1 MPPSPSSILP
11 AFLARPLAW
20 LHRSVATR
28 LFAAIFLSFFAVAA
42 VISIGLIVDIWMRA
56 RDDLQ
61 RELVFLRSAF
71 QDPLA
76 DYVWSLDLP
85 GLQGVVDGMVALP
98 LIEGVQ
104 ITDPVTGRVF
114 ATAGDVASRGS
125 LLSYTFS
132 LHHRY
137 AGFDAEDDIVAL
149 ATIYRPA
156 NAVIVRAWPSI
167 ALILVSAMVKTFLL
181 FVLFYI
187 FSRRILRRPLVR
199 LADGVDRLSRNLDD
213 PRPLD
218 VTRDS
223 GEELEQVEA
232 AVNRLVVALLQKQEE
247 SDSYATALERAR
259 DELEAR
265 VQVRTAELQS
275 ALIEAEDAN
284 RAKSRF
290 LAMTSHELRT
300 PLNAVLGF
308 SELIRDAHFGP
319 LERRYRDYAGD
330 VNAAGQHLLQII
342 NDMLDLTRLEAGRL
356 EVRPVWMK
364 VPRLMIS
371 LRQLVGERPRQRN
384 IALEFD
390 SGDVED
396 IWADETAIRQALLN
410 LIGNSFKF
418 TDAGGAIHVAFARV
432 SGGVSVKVSDTGIG
446 MDDDQIAEA
455 RRMFTQV
462 ADGRRMDGL
471 GLGLPIVEGLVELHG
486 GTMEI
491 DSAPRHG
498 TTVTLFFPDPEGGQ
512 QPGDGPE
519 TATPR

>member
-1 MPPSPSSILP
+1 MLP
-11 AFLARPLAW
+11 AFLATPLAW

-28 LFAAIFLSFFAVAA
+28 LFAAIFLSFFVVAT

-76 DYVWSLDLP
+76 DYVWSLDMP

-98 LIEGVQ
+98 LIEGVE

-114 ATAGDVASRGS
+114 ATAGDVAPQGS
-125 LLSYTFS
+125 LFSYTFS

-137 AGFDAEDDIVAL
+137 AGFDTEDDIVAM
-149 ATIYRPA
+149 ATIYRPS

-187 FSRRILRRPLVR
+187 FSRRILRRPLDR

-247 SDSYATALERAR
+247 SDSYATVLERAR

-265 VQVRTAELQS
+265 V
-275 ALIEAEDAN
+275 
-284 RAKSRF
+284 
-290 LAMTSHELRT
+290 
-300 PLNAVLGF
+300 
-308 SELIRDAHFGP
+308 
-319 LERRYRDYAGD
+319 
-330 VNAAGQHLLQII
+330 
-342 NDMLDLTRLEAGRL
+342 
-356 EVRPVWMK
+356 
-364 VPRLMIS
+364 
-371 LRQLVGERPRQRN
+371 
-384 IALEFD
+384 
-390 SGDVED
+390 
-396 IWADETAIRQALLN
+396 
-410 LIGNSFKF
+410 
-418 TDAGGAIHVAFARV
+418 
-432 SGGVSVKVSDTGIG
+432 
-446 MDDDQIAEA
+446 
-455 RRMFTQV
+455 
-462 ADGRRMDGL
+462 
-471 GLGLPIVEGLVELHG
+471 
-486 GTMEI
+486 
-491 DSAPRHG
+491 
-498 TTVTLFFPDPEGGQ
+498 
-512 QPGDGPE
+512 
-519 TATPR
+519 

>member
-1 MPPSPSSILP
+1 M
-11 AFLARPLAW
+11 
-20 LHRSVATR
+20 
-28 LFAAIFLSFFAVAA
+28 
-42 VISIGLIVDIWMRA
+42 
-56 RDDLQ
+56 
-61 RELVFLRSAF
+61 
-71 QDPLA
+71 
-76 DYVWSLDLP
+76 
-85 GLQGVVDGMVALP
+85 
-98 LIEGVQ
+98 
-104 ITDPVTGRVF
+104 
-114 ATAGDVASRGS
+114 
-125 LLSYTFS
+125 
-132 LHHRY
+132 
-137 AGFDAEDDIVAL
+137 
-149 ATIYRPA
+149 
-156 NAVIVRAWPSI
+156 
-167 ALILVSAMVKTFLL
+167 
-181 FVLFYI
+181 
-187 FSRRILRRPLVR
+187 
-199 LADGVDRLSRNLDD
+199 
-213 PRPLD
+213 
-218 VTRDS
+218 
-223 GEELEQVEA
+223 
-232 AVNRLVVALLQKQEE
+232 
-247 SDSYATALERAR
+247 
-259 DELEAR
+259 
-265 VQVRTAELQS
+265 RTAELQS

-342 NDMLDLTRLEAGRL
+342 NDMLDLTRLEAGGL

-410 LIGNSFKF
+410 LIGNAFKF
-418 TDAGGAIHVAFARV
+418 TDAGGAIHVAFARMP
-432 SGGVSVKVSDTGIG
+432 GGVSVKVSDTGIG

-498 TTVTLFFPDPEGGQ
+498 TTVTLFFPDPLDGQ
-512 QPGDGPE
+512 PIEDGSG

>member
-1 MPPSPSSILP
+1 MRQSEPTAGGLTFVAST
-11 AFLARPLAW
+11 LAW
-20 LHRSVATR
+20 LHRSIATR

-42 VISIGLIVDIWMRA
+42 VISIGLIIDIWMRA

-61 RELVFLRSAF
+61 RELVFLQSAF

-76 DYVWSLDLP
+76 DYVWALDMP

-98 LIEGVQ
+98 LIEGVE
-104 ITDPVTGRVF
+104 ITDPATGRLLSS
-114 ATAGDVASRGS
+114 AGDLDEGEFLAF
-125 LLSYTFS
+125 TFP

-137 AGFDAEDDIVAL
+137 ADFDAEDDIVAY
-149 ATIYRPA
+149 ATIYRPS

-167 ALILVSAMVKTFLL
+167 ALILIAALVKTVLL

-199 LADGVDRLSRNLDD
+199 LADGVDHLSRHLDEA
-213 PRPLD
+213 RPID
-218 VTRDS
+218 VTHDS

-232 AVNRLVVALLQKQEE
+232 AVNRLVAALLQKQEE
-247 SDSYATALERAR
+247 SVTYAAALEHAR

-265 VQVRTAELQS
+265 VRMRTEELQS

-319 LERRYRDYAGD
+319 LADRYRDYAAD

-342 NDMLDLTRLEAGRL
+342 NDMLDLTRIEAGRL
-356 EVRPVWMK
+356 EVHPVWMQ
-364 VPRLMIS
+364 VSRLFIS

-384 IALEFD
+384 ISLDFD
-390 SGDVED
+390 DGGVTD
-396 IWADETAIRQALLN
+396 IWADETAIRQILLN
-410 LIGNSFKF
+410 LIGNAFKF
-418 TDAGGAIHVAFARV
+418 TDPGGAIHIAVAR
-432 SGGVSVKVSDTGIG
+432 GQDGVVVRVSDTGIG
-446 MDDDQIAEA
+446 MNQEQIAEA
-455 RRMFTQV
+455 RRMFSQV
-462 ADGRRMDGL
+462 AEGRQTDGL
-471 GLGLPIVEGLVELHG
+471 GLGLPIVEGLIELHG

-491 DSAPRHG
+491 DSLPLHG
-498 TTVTLFFPDPEGGQ
+498 TTVTLLFPDPPSAQ
-512 QPGDGPE
+512 ALPE
-519 TATPR
+519 DPESGTPR